1 MKRFFILGIYIITI
15 ILSSCLSDMPDSISS
30 DSEMNTSIA
39 FPLGETS
46 LELNSIS
53 GFDERLLEI
62 NPLTT
67 EPYWKED
74 AQVRLSFTMP
84 FEIGNIYQNSEE
96 IVELTFRLNMYNGFP
111 SYVSVQLYFIDE
123 FGISVD
129 QLFDDGPIELT
140 PATANRSGEITSKPH
155 EQKDIPFSSDRIDN
169 LQFVNRIMISVVFN
183 TENIDA
189 ELVGFYDEYFVDVQ
203 IGVKAQLKF
212 GI

>member
-1 MKRFFILGIYIITI
+1 MKRFFIFEIFLITI

-46 LELNSIS
+46 LGLNEIS
-53 GFDERLLEI
+53 GFDERLLDI

-74 AQVRLSFTMP
+74 TQVRLSFTMP

-129 QLFDDGPIELT
+129 QLFDDGSVELT
-140 PATANRSGEITSKPH
+140 PATANSSGEITSKPH
-155 EQKDIPFSSDRIDN
+155 EQKDIPFSYDRIDN

>member
-1 MKRFFILGIYIITI
+1 MKQFFIFAVFLISI

-46 LELNSIS
+46 LGLNSIS
-53 GFDERLLEI
+53 GFDEQLLDI
-62 NPLTT
+62 NPLTN
-67 EPYWKED
+67 EPYWVEFEEIP
-74 AQVRLSFTMP
+74 LSYSMP
-84 FEIGNIYQNSEE
+84 FEIGDIYQNSEE
-96 IVELTFRLNMYNGFP
+96 IVKLTFRLNMYNGFP
-111 SYVSVQLYFIDE
+111 SFVSVQLYLINE
-123 FGISVD
+123 SGIYVD

-140 PATANRSGEITSKPH
+140 PATANNNGEITSKPH
-155 EQKDIPFSSDRIDN
+155 EQKDIPFNSDRINN
-169 LQFVNRIMISVVFN
+169 LQFVNRIMVSVVFN